1 MVDWHIADPSDR
13 ECVERP
19 AVAPLRRVDRD
30 LKIGDV
36 PSGAQCKLQRFLLVA
51 HESDR
56 ARRPFR
62 RRQGLVE
69 YFDDGVNRPHRQFTL
84 AHGRGFWIAGR
95 GVQALGQE
103 DAVMFEC
110 AVRVHG
116 EMDLELA
123 RVRRNGGGAEHRR
136 PRRGAADAG
145 ARAEETA

>member
-1 MVDWHIADPSDR
+1 M
-13 ECVERP
+13 EN
-19 AVAPLRRVDRD
+19 L
-30 LKIGDV
+30 
-36 PSGAQCKLQRFLLVA
+36 
-51 HESDR
+51 
-56 ARRPFR
+56 
-62 RRQGLVE
+62 
-69 YFDDGVNRPHRQFTL
+69 DDGVDRPHRQFTL

-136 PRRGAADAG
+136 PRRSAADAG